1 MAITRKLPVARV
13 GEILPGHTKTFQFG
27 LAQGIAYNDGGTIKA
42 FVNKCTHMGGPVELK
57 QAGGVPRFRCRWH
70 EAEFDPATGKVLHGQ
85 APAGSMLTPISLT
98 IEGDQ
103 LFATLE
109 LPPDPFDF

>member
-1 MAITRKLPVARV
+1 MTRKLPVARL
-13 GEILPGHTKTFQFG
+13 GEIAIGRTKAFRFG
-27 LAQGIAYNDGGTIKA
+27 IAEGIAYNDGGTLKA

-57 QAGGVPRFRCRWH
+57 TVQGESVFRCRWH
-70 EAEFDPATGKVLHGQ
+70 EAEFNPANGEAVQGQ
-85 APAGSMLTPISLT
+85 APAGSMLTPIPLI

-103 LFATLE
+103 IVAMLE